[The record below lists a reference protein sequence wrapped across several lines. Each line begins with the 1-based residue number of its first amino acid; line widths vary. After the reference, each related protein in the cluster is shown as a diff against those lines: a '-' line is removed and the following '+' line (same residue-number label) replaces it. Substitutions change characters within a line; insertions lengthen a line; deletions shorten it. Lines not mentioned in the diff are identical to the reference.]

1 MLHPWDLNTT
11 RFLFMIQSTLF
22 RFTKLNLKDTFL
34 LQSCQNSPCNWDN
47 TKYGRIKTPSTVS
60 SINSLYVRI
69 LYVAEASRRVRS
81 SVPPSRQQPPAWAG
95 CISAAQGTV
104 QILQAYRKLQSKHLS
119 RKTQHLKNTTLDFP
133 NCFLAHHSQFS
144 H

>member
-11 RFLFMIQSTLF
+11 RFFMYDSEYS
-22 RFTKLNLKDTFL
+22 RFTELNLKDMFS

-47 TKYGRIKTPSTVS
+47 AKYGRIKTPSAVS

-69 LYVAEASRRVRS
+69 LYVAEASSRVRS
-81 SVPPSRQQPPAWAG
+81 SAPPSTHQPPAWAG

-119 RKTQHLKNTTLDFP
+119 WKTYHLKNTTLDFP